1 MNPSRL
7 RFSQHGQSMTEY
19 LVALLVVMMMIG
31 ISFTGEASVIELF
44 LDSVKT
50 AFNNLSSFI
59 SLPL

>member
-1 MNPSRL
+1 
-7 RFSQHGQSMTEY
+7 MTEY